1 LNPKIMTKHCQLII
15 PILLSLSIY
24 AEHAMADDYCRQ
36 LAARARTAIDI
47 ANLSMEPEDSL
58 ALLRREI
65 ETVLRTDCH
74 DSPEAAYIDLRMQEL
89 GAGASFPVGILSQEQ
104 KNALAVQASA
114 YRTRFPDSA
123 PIATVFARTSHTVE
137 AAQAAIHLD
146 AHYQPAQVALAE
158 ALLLAGRLDE
168 AQAALRQ
175 IPDLSV
181 VSDGYSL
188 QARILLS
195 RGDLRGAILAA
206 NRALYNRQTMLL
218 REPDGASV
226 LPLRQAN
233 EVLGLAHLQRKEYK
247 AAARA
252 LIKARASSE
261 QTEALLRN
269 PPDGLEQALH
279 ALHFKPD

>member
-1 LNPKIMTKHCQLII
+1 MTKHCQAII
-15 PILLSLSIY
+15 PVLLSLSIY

-36 LAARARTAIDI
+36 LTARARTAIDT
-47 ANLSMEPEDSL
+47 ANLSMEPENSL

-74 DSPEAAYIDLRMQEL
+74 NSPEAAYIDLRLQEL
-89 GAGASFPVGILSQEQ
+89 GAGTSFPVGILSPEQ

-137 AAQAAIHLD
+137 AAQAAILLD
-146 AHYQPAQVALAE
+146 PHYQPARAALAE
-158 ALLLAGRLDE
+158 ALLLAGRPDE
-168 AQAALRQ
+168 ARAALRR

-181 VSDGYSL
+181 LSDGYSL

-195 RGDLRGAILAA
+195 RQDLRGAILAA
-206 NRALYNRQTMLL
+206 NRALHKRQTMSL

-226 LPLRQAN
+226 LPLQQAN
-233 EVLGLAHLQRKEYK
+233 EVLGLAHLQRKEYN

-252 LIKARASSE
+252 LIKAGTGSE
-261 QTEALLRN
+261 QAAALLRN
-269 PPDGLEQALH
+269 PPDGLRQALH